1 MLGFFQCSP
10 LITSDSDLL
19 CCFSK
24 MYYIYIWVT
33 RRKSYQK
40 QELVILR
47 DQLDSLMFSFEC
59 VWGGRERE
67 RERLLIILVFCVVLC
82 LYLLFVFAL
91 CLVCPILPVSLDCPF
106 LIASSFFSNVYLYIP
121 LITTDGELCS

>member
-24 MYYIYIWVT
+24 MYYIYMSNTAKVLSEAGTGYPSRSAGLSQVFFW
-33 RRKSYQK
+33 
-40 QELVILR
+40 
-47 DQLDSLMFSFEC
+47 MC
-59 VWGGRERE
+59 VGG
-67 RERLLIILVFCVVLC
+67 RERLLIILAFCVVLC
-82 LYLLFVFAL
+82 LCLLFVFAL

-121 LITTDGELCS
+121 LITPDGELCS

>member
-24 MYYIYIWVT
+24 MYYIYMSNTAKVLSEAGTGYPSRSAGLSHVFFW
-33 RRKSYQK
+33 
-40 QELVILR
+40 
-47 DQLDSLMFSFEC
+47 MC
-59 VWGGRERE
+59 VGWEGERE
-67 RERLLIILVFCVVLC
+67 REVAHHFSFLCCVV
-82 LYLLFVFAL
+82 FVSFVWL
-91 CLVCPILPVSLDCPF
+91 RPVSCVPNIASVSGCPF

-121 LITTDGELCS
+121 LITSDGELCS

>member
-1 MLGFFQCSP
+1 MLVFFQCSH

-24 MYYIYIWVT
+24 MYYIYMSNTAKVLSEAGTGYPSRSAGLSQVFFW
-33 RRKSYQK
+33 
-40 QELVILR
+40 
-47 DQLDSLMFSFEC
+47 MC
-59 VWGGRERE
+59 VGG
-67 RERLLIILVFCVVLC
+67 RERLLIILAFCVVLC

-121 LITTDGELCS
+121 LITPDGELCS